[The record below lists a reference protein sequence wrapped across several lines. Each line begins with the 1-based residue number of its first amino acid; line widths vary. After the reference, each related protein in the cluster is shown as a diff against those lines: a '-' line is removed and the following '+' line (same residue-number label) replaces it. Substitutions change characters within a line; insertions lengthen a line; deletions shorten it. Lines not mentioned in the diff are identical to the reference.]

1 MSGTICGFSF
11 DATGNV
17 MSVYFKIHNRH
28 SAKLMMNRNIIF
40 FGHCLAGFI
49 CLDFYWQRRIRK
61 LRVSIIIS
69 NVIVIVFRSSF
80 VEFTPFFGPCMSHTH
95 TQNMINIYT
104 DRKIPLSNIRDI
116 FYIYMETMC
125 YIVGTSDI
133 GGVRCTRCGFASY
146 LYIEVFVCLWQW
158 LGYVVYN
165 G

>member
-61 LRVSIIIS
+61 LRVSIIIIS
-69 NVIVIVFRSSF
+69 NVIVIVIVFRSSF
-80 VEFTPFFGPCMSHTH
+80 VEFTPFFGPCMPHTQHTH
-95 TQNMINIYT
+95 KIWSTFIQIEKSHYRIFEIY
-104 DRKIPLSNIRDI
+104 SI
-116 FYIYMETMC
+116 FIWKRCVILLAHQTSEGCGAHGVALQVIYI
-125 YIVGTSDI
+125 
-133 GGVRCTRCGFASY
+133 
-146 LYIEVFVCLWQW
+146 
-158 LGYVVYN
+158 
-165 G
+165 